1 MKKVV
6 KNLFSKRLLE
16 PVLVVFGL
24 IAVLQWVVF
33 PGLSETNTFLNVVS
47 ALVGILSAT
56 FVVLYVKE
64 QIFPSEKPSLTPGET
79 ELDYV
84 PVKPKKARKPKANPT
99 TKKAVKPKTKE

>member
-1 MKKVV
+1 MKQLV

-24 IAVLQWVVF
+24 IGILQWIVF
-33 PGLSETNTFLNVVS
+33 PGLSELSIFLNVV
-47 ALVGILSAT
+47 AGLVGILSAT

-64 QIFPSEKPSLTPGET
+64 QFFPSEKTPLTPGET

-84 PVKPKKARKPKANPT
+84 PVKPKRTRKPKT
-99 TKKAVKPKTKE
+99 TNKKSVKPKITKTK